1 MILKAFSIYDVKS
14 EAYSPPFFQN
24 TVGLA
29 VRMFTEAANDP
40 ETRIAKYPTDFTL
53 MEIGTFDDS
62 SGTIKPHDANVPLGA
77 ALEYVHPEQPD
88 LPWQT
93 NKSDEL
99 QAPPIAK

>member
-1 MILKAFSIYDVKS
+1 MKLKAFSIYDVKS

-62 SGTIKPHDANVPLGA
+62 SGTIKPHEANIPLGA
-77 ALEYVHPEQPD
+77 ALEYVQPKQPD
-88 LPWQT
+88 VPWLTDKSDDQT
-93 NKSDEL
+93 N
-99 QAPPIAK
+99 PPMPQ